1 MADPLLPQPLVEE
14 SLSRSYLRALAGR
27 AGFITAEFDFDM
39 AGIDMQVR
47 AGLGARSRALDVQLK
62 ASVNLAPPRNG
73 GFRFRLNRR
82 SYDILRSNGQH
93 PAVLVVLDL
102 PHNPDRWLEVS
113 DDALLLRHRAYWA
126 SLAGA
131 PPHPGRQTVAFDLP
145 AKNVLN
151 LAAPNALMDG
161 DMSGGLA

>member
-1 MADPLLPQPLVEE
+1 MADP
-14 SLSRSYLRALAGR
+14 
-27 AGFITAEFDFDM
+27 
-39 AGIDMQVR
+39 
-47 AGLGARSRALDVQLK
+47 LK

-93 PAVLVVLDL
+93 PAVSVVLDL

-131 PPHPGRQTVAFDLP
+131 PPRSGRQTVAVDLP